1 MNQTMHEL
9 SLCDDL
15 IRQVQSLADQH
26 HAQNIG
32 QVTVSLG
39 ALSGVEPVLLVQAF
53 EILKVG
59 TAASNARL
67 MINDVPVRI
76 KCDDCGIE
84 ADADPNKLIC
94 PSCKS
99 LDTQLL
105 SGSEFILSQVELFV
119 AS

>member
-15 IRQVQSLADQH
+15 IRQVQLLADQH
-26 HAQNIG
+26 HAQNIA

-39 ALSGVEPVLLVQAF
+39 ALSGVEPILLVQAF
-53 EILKVG
+53 EILKAG

-67 MINDVPVRI
+67 IINTVAVRI
-76 KCDDCGIE
+76 KCEHCGRE
-84 ADADPNKLIC
+84 ADADPNKLTC
-94 PSCKS
+94 PTCKS
-99 LDTQLL
+99 VSTRLV
-105 SGSEFILSQVELFV
+105 SGDEFILSQVELFV

>member
-1 MNQTMHEL
+1 MHEL

-15 IRQVQSLADQH
+15 IRQVQLLADQH
-26 HAQNIG
+26 HAQNIAR
-32 QVTVSLG
+32 VTVSLG
-39 ALSGVEPVLLVQAF
+39 TLSGVEPVLLVQAF
-53 EILKVG
+53 EILKAG

-67 MINDVPVRI
+67 IINTVPVRI
-76 KCDDCGIE
+76 RCDHCGRE
-84 ADADPNKLIC
+84 ADVDPNRLIC
-94 PSCKS
+94 PACKS

>member
-1 MNQTMHEL
+1 MHEL

-15 IRQVQSLADQH
+15 IRQVQLLADQH
-26 HAQNIG
+26 HAQNVA

-53 EILKVG
+53 EILKAG

-67 MINDVPVRI
+67 IINTLPVRI
-76 KCDDCGIE
+76 RCDHCGSE

-94 PSCKS
+94 PACKS